1 VTRKGKA
8 REWWTLADGLRCG
21 GEKPRESG
29 ARRVRAAFGSY
40 SEAGSSLRK
49 VTEPVKGWV
58 PPFEDREV
66 EWKPRGGSSQPMR
79 C

>member
-1 VTRKGKA
+1 VTREGKA
-8 REWWTLADGLRCG
+8 REWWTSADGLRCG

-29 ARRVRAAFGSY
+29 VRRARAASRLN
-40 SEAGSSLRK
+40 SETESSLRK
-49 VTEPVKGWV
+49 VTVPVKGWV

-66 EWKPRGGSSQPMR
+66 DPKPRGGSSQPMR